1 MKLKTPSFWYRPPG
15 SKINLAEASLTPISA
30 LYRLAYEIHQSTS
43 QAEKFD
49 IPILCIGNLNAG
61 GTGKTPAALAV
72 MNTIKKHNIAHTP
85 FFMSRGYG
93 GGEYGPLFVDPQKHT
108 AWHTGDEP
116 IILASAAPTI
126 VSGNRAQGILLAMHR
141 RADLI
146 IMDDGLQNPH
156 IKKDIKFVVIN
167 GEMGFGNGKMLPAG
181 PLREPLRKGMKK
193 ADAFILIGEDKRNVR
208 ALLPADKPLFTTTL
222 HSRDHVHV
230 NRRYIA
236 FAGIGYP
243 EKFYNFLREKHNAEI
258 VETVSFPDHYPYTEE
273 DILELQNKASVRG
286 AELITTE
293 KDFIR
298 LPKVSGFQPHV
309 LRIQME
315 WDNESDV
322 VDFLNARLSK

>member
-1 MKLKTPSFWYRPPG
+1 MKLKTPSFWYRPSG
-15 SKINLAEASLTPISA
+15 SKPEAIEFALTPVSG
-30 LYRLAYEIHQSTS
+30 LYRLAYEIHQSTAR
-43 QAEKFD
+43 QEKFD

-61 GTGKTPAALAV
+61 GTGKTPSALAL
-72 MNTIKKHNIAHTP
+72 METIKKHQIAHNP

-116 IILASAAPTI
+116 IVLAAAAPTI

-141 RADLI
+141 RADLVL
-146 IMDDGLQNPH
+146 MDDGLQNPH
-156 IKKDIKFVVIN
+156 IKKDICIVVIN

-181 PLREPLRKGMKK
+181 PLREPLKRGLKK

-208 ALLPADKPLFTTTL
+208 DLLPAGKPIFTSTL
-222 HSRDHVHV
+222 HSRDYVHV
-230 NRRYIA
+230 NRRYLA

-243 EKFYNFLREKHNAEI
+243 EKFYNFLREKHNADI
-258 VETVSFPDHYPYTEE
+258 VETVNFPDHYPYTEE
-273 DILELQNKASVRG
+273 DAKELQAKASALD

-293 KDFIR
+293 KDYIR
-298 LPKVSGFQPHV
+298 LPKPPGFHPHV

-315 WDNESDV
+315 WDNEAALV
-322 VDFLNARLSK
+322 GFLKSRLTS